1 MWAMSDV
8 DPLVAFVLARIGE
21 DEEMARAAQHDDA
34 VVPGSWTPESY
45 GVEDGRPCYHVAED
59 RQGHYWTVGV
69 LYEPIAEHV
78 ARQSPRATLARCA
91 ALRELVGRHERF
103 VEYGEVMCRSC
114 AYPSETTGDLTGGDW
129 PCDVIRGV
137 AAIWSWHPEYQAGW
151 AVDA

>member
-91 ALRELVGRHERF
+91 ALRALVAPHVPVPLVTSSRW
-103 VEYGEVMCRSC
+103 VEC
-114 AYPSETTGDLTGGDW
+114 ARCIDVREDW
-129 PCDVIRGV
+129 PCDVVRGV